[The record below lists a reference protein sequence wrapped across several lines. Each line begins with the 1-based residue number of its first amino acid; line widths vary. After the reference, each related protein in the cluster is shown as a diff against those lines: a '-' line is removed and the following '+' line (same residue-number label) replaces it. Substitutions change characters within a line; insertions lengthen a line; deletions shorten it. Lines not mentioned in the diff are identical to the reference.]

1 MHIVKIGLAFA
12 RRYAHHRRVSAAELR
27 AGRRAQN

>member
-12 RRYAHHRRVSAAELR
+12 VVGTLIRRVSAAELR
-27 AGRRAQN
+27 AGRRA